1 MILFPNAKINLGLHV
16 LSKREDN
23 YHNLETLML
32 PIELCDILEFLP
44 STEDKT
50 NFQLSGIAVSG
61 IPEENLVYKAF
72 QLLKDRYK
80 LPEMNIHL
88 HKIIPP
94 GAGLGGGSSDAA
106 FMLKG
111 LNSMFDL
118 KLSVGELLH
127 FANSLGS
134 DCSFFIE
141 NDPALATGKG
151 EELRHSINYIKNYK
165 LLLFFPGF
173 PVSTAEAYKTV
184 IPNADREGL
193 SYILE
198 KDISNWKGLLKN
210 DFEIS
215 VFEKYPSLASLKQKL
230 YQNGAIYASLS
241 GSGSA
246 IYGLFEK
253 SFITPR
259 ELRENLIWEG

>member
-1 MILFPNAKINLGLHV
+1 
-16 LSKREDN
+16 
-23 YHNLETLML
+23 ML
-32 PIELCDILEFLP
+32 PVGLCDILEFLP

-50 NFQLSGIAVSG
+50 NFQLSGIPVSG

-72 QLLKDRYK
+72 LILKDRYP

-106 FMLKG
+106 YMLKG
-111 LNSMFDL
+111 LDNMFDL
-118 KLSVGELLH
+118 KLSVGELQH
-127 FANSLGS
+127 FASILGS

-151 EELRHSINYIKNYK
+151 EELRYSINYIKNYK

-173 PVSTAEAYKTV
+173 PVSTAEAYKAVT
-184 IPNADREGL
+184 PNADRDGL
-193 SYILE
+193 SYIFE
-198 KDISNWKGLLKN
+198 KDIGNWKELLKN
-210 DFEIS
+210 DFEKS
-215 VFEKYPSLASLKQKL
+215 VFEKYPSLSSLKQKL
-230 YQNGAIYASLS
+230 YRYGAIYASLS

-253 SFITPR
+253 TFKTPKD
-259 ELRENLIWEG
+259 LRENLIWEG